1 MLSAHAW
8 HECFGAFFALLLA
21 HMQALQQVAR
31 SGGQE
36 AAQARHGVPINLIRA
51 ALPHATEA
59 QREALKASL
68 SHIT

>member
-1 MLSAHAW
+1 MQAW
-8 HECFGAFFALLLA
+8 HECFRAFFVLLLA
-21 HMQALQQVAR
+21 HMRALQQAAKAA
-31 SGGQE
+31 GWE
-36 AAQARHGVPINLIRA
+36 ASAQARAAVPINLIRA